1 MFPAVNKPVPASVK
15 LMKDLDNVGLLAKQW
30 AMSFNPDSPN
40 NSKTYFFFSRKIK
53 NTSSGTSIS

>member
-40 NSKTYFFFSRKIK
+40 NSKTYFFFHVK
-53 NTSSGTSIS
+53 